1 MLIILVQSDLSPV
14 VFQLEHFLRKE
25 KKLHLQKYFEIF
37 SSRQLT
43 IFDIKTTFCWGILRL
58 TAWRR
63 CGAVTKGLRA
73 KTAKTIQSKAI
84 RSWTKQS
91 KVWISSFRP
100 FCKMSKILAFWIKQ
114 HVWVDETTSWQND
127 ATHFLEWR
135 QRHFSS
141 FYKSL
146 IYTSDFSC
154 RFALS

>member
-1 MLIILVQSDLSPV
+1 VIYLPSFYSQE
-14 VFQLEHFLRKE
+14 FEHFFKKRK
-25 KKLHLQKYFEIF
+25 KNFHLQKYFEIF

-63 CGAVTKGLRA
+63 CGAVTKGLVQKQLRL
-73 KTAKTIQSKAI
+73 QSKAI
-84 RSWTKQS
+84 RSWAKQS
-91 KVWISSFRP
+91 NVLISSFRP

-114 HVWVDETTSWQND
+114 PFVEHVWVDETTSWQND

-141 FYKSL
+141 LYKDSFTRP
-146 IYTSDFSC
+146 TSVADSH
-154 RFALS
+154 